1 MAQAGP
7 LINGAS
13 ATAVLGRLCKRALDT
28 LLPPQCL
35 GCRALV
41 DEPGT
46 LCSVCWGEITF
57 LGPPQCHVCGLPFEY
72 DLGEGA
78 LCGACARRAP
88 VYRRARSALAYDQAS
103 RGLVIAF
110 KHADRTDAAPAYGR
124 WLARAGR
131 GLIAESDLIAPV
143 PLHWTRLFARR
154 YNQAALLAQVLG
166 RLSGLPVATDLLVR
180 RRRTPSQGGLS
191 PYRRRRNVQ
200 GAFAVDPKR
209 RLEGRRVLLVDDV
222 FTTGATAAACCRAL
236 LKAGAGS
243 VDVLT
248 LARVQRPVS

>member
-1 MAQAGP
+1 MAHGAPSINASSAAG
-7 LINGAS
+7 
-13 ATAVLGRLCKRALDT
+13 VLGRLGKRVLDT

-35 GCRALV
+35 GCGALV
-41 DEPGT
+41 DEQGALCPG
-46 LCSVCWGEITF
+46 CWGEITF

-78 LCGACARRAP
+78 LCGACVRRAP
-88 VYRRARSALAYDQAS
+88 VYRRARAALAYGPAS

-124 WLARAGR
+124 WLARAGS
-131 GLIAESDLIAPV
+131 GLIAESDLMAPV

-166 RLSGLPVATDLLVR
+166 RRSGLPVAPDLLVR

-191 PYRRRRNVQ
+191 PYRRLRNVS
-200 GAFAVDPKR
+200 GAFAVNPKR
-209 RLEGRRVLLVDDV
+209 RIEGRNILLVDDV
-222 FTTGATAAACCRAL
+222 FTTGATVAACSRAL
-236 LKAGAGS
+236 LKAGAQA

-248 LARVQRPVS
+248 LARVQRPVP

>member
-7 LINGAS
+7 PINGAS
-13 ATAVLGRLCKRALDT
+13 AKGVLGRLSKRALDS

-35 GCRALV
+35 GCSALV
-41 DEPGT
+41 EESGT

-78 LCGACARRAP
+78 LCGACVRRAP
-88 VYRRARSALAYDQAS
+88 VYRRARAALAYDPAS

-124 WLARAGR
+124 WLARAGS
-131 GLIAESDLIAPV
+131 GLIAESDLIAHV
-143 PLHWTRLFARR
+143 PLHWTRLFTRR
-154 YNQAALLAQVLG
+154 YNQAALLAQALG
-166 RLSGLPVATDLLVR
+166 RQSGLPVAPDLLVR

-191 PYRRRRNVQ
+191 PYRRRRNVS
-200 GAFAVDPKR
+200 GAFAVRPKR
-209 RLEGRRVLLVDDV
+209 QLEGLGVLLVDDV
-222 FTTGATAAACCRAL
+222 FTTGATVAACCRAL

-248 LARVQRPVS
+248 LARVQRPVP

>member
-1 MAQAGP
+1 MAQGAP
-7 LINGAS
+7 SINAS
-13 ATAVLGRLCKRALDT
+13 SAAAVLGRLAKRALDT

-35 GCRALV
+35 GCSALV
-41 DEPGT
+41 DEQGA
-46 LCSVCWGEITF
+46 LCSACWGKITF
-57 LGPPQCHVCGLPFEY
+57 LGPPQCHVCGQPFEY

-78 LCGACARRAP
+78 VCGACARRTP
-88 VYRRARSALAYDQAS
+88 VYRRARSALAYDPAS

-124 WLARAGR
+124 WLARAGS

-154 YNQAALLAQVLG
+154 YNQAALLAQAVS
-166 RLSGLPVATDLLVR
+166 RQSGLPVAPDLLVR

-191 PYRRRRNVQ
+191 PYRRQRNVS
-200 GAFAVDPKR
+200 GAFAVRHKR
-209 RLEGRRVLLVDDV
+209 RVKGQRILLIDDV
-222 FTTGATAAACCRAL
+222 FTTGATATACCRAL

-248 LARVQRPVS
+248 LARVQRPS